1 MVAVKFNEFT
11 LKIRNGTTFQVR
23 ANTGSQAIKKLVRAQ
38 GCTPDD
44 ITVVDVREVIVN
56 RK

>member
-1 MVAVKFNEFT
+1 MGVVKFNEFT

-23 ANTGSQAIKKLVRAQ
+23 ANTGSQAIKKLMKTQ
-38 GCTPDD
+38 GCSPDD
-44 ITVVDVREVIVN
+44 ITVVDVREVTVN